1 MRRLWMMAM
10 AMLFILL
17 PISSALA
24 DEGGVVPTVQAENK
38 ITVLAYH
45 HLEPQA
51 TGKHLTNSAILPIE
65 EFNRHMKY
73 LADNG
78 YHTLSLDELL
88 EFLAGRYEPP
98 AHSVLITFDDGYES
112 NYQYAFPV
120 LAKYNFQAV
129 IFVIGE
135 LADESARTVDTHT
148 GEVVPFLKHVTNYSI
163 SSMLRTGFLEIG
175 SHTYGNHRYIGDS
188 PALAVLTHEEIKA
201 DLSHLDDTLTSLD
214 IPKPRALAYPY
225 GVSSPNVI
233 VAARSLGY
241 TLGFTVVPG
250 YVRPGDDPM
259 LLNRFSIKT
268 GDDSQFISIV
278 NGTWT
283 NS

>member
-1 MRRLWMMAM
+1 MKDKRDKHMRRLWMMAM

-148 GEVVPFLKHVTNYSI
+148 GEVVPFLKMCIRDRYKVEPTYQSI
-163 SSMLRTGFLEIG
+163 GKTIGELEIRKYTG
-175 SHTYGNHRYIGDS
+175 
-188 PALAVLTHEEIKA
+188 
-201 DLSHLDDTLTSLD
+201 
-214 IPKPRALAYPY
+214 
-225 GVSSPNVI
+225 
-233 VAARSLGY
+233 AA
-241 TLGFTVVPG
+241 
-250 YVRPGDDPM
+250 
-259 LLNRFSIKT
+259 I
-268 GDDSQFISIV
+268 IAIV
-278 NGTWT
+278 NRNREKTINPGPEQIIKEGSTLVMLGERGQVKACKKLIQ
-283 NS
+283 NGVVANG